1 MKGQA
6 RKADPLSDFN
16 RVLGHTTVEYLDRA
30 RAYPFV
36 KWAGGKRSLI
46 PEIVKVMPE
55 QFGSYWEPFVG
66 GGAVFFALDSRIRKA
81 HLSDINL
88 DLMLT
93 YKMLYERPKDVI
105 ETLREHQRKHGPR
118 YYLRVR
124 NKQHDQQDP
133 VLLAARFIYLNKTC
147 YNGLYRVNKK
157 GRFNVPIGRHKNPAI
172 CDEDN
177 LLAISKVLKK
187 AKLKIETFSK
197 IKPKSG
203 DLVYCD
209 PPYDGAYS
217 GYTDA
222 GFGNDDQRALRDA
235 CVGWR
240 EAGCHVIVSNSDT
253 DLIRQLYK
261 GFKLHEVSAPRHIN
275 SNGNGRG
282 RVGDLLLAGE

>member
-1 MKGQA
+1 MTRSAQ
-6 RKADPLSDFN
+6 KADPLSDFN
-16 RVLGHTTVEYLDRA
+16 RVLKRTTVEYLDRA

-46 PEIVKVMPE
+46 PEIVSVLPE
-55 QFGSYWEPFVG
+55 RFKSYWEPFVG

-81 HLSDINL
+81 HLSDTNL

-93 YKMLYERPKDVI
+93 YKMLSKRPKDVI
-105 ETLREHQRKHGPR
+105 KALRKHQREHGPR

-147 YNGLYRVNKK
+147 YNGLYRVNKQGK
-157 GRFNVPIGRHKNPAI
+157 FNVPIGRHNNPAI
-172 CDEDN
+172 CDKDN
-177 LLAISKVLKK
+177 LLAVSGVLGKADMKVTDFNE
-187 AKLKIETFSK
+187 IN
-197 IKPKSG
+197 PKQG

-209 PPYDGAYS
+209 PPYDGTYS

-222 GFGNDDQRALRDA
+222 GFGNEDQRALRDA
-235 CVGWR
+235 CERWR
-240 EAGCHVIVSNSDT
+240 SAGCHVIVSNSDT

-275 SNGNGRG
+275 SNGKGRG
-282 RVGDLLLAGE
+282 RVGDLLIVGE